1 MKRRAFLRGLGLA
14 GAGTVVGGL
23 WARRSVRRNTAARG
37 PSRTVSAMSAV
48 RGARVVT
55 VRRPEVF
62 GNDNRSDVR
71 KLGING
77 KLVRQMV
84 HESVA
89 ALVGTK
95 TSDHAWKELFG
106 PRDVVGV
113 KINCLG
119 GRMFSSH
126 PAVVEGIIDGLRA
139 AGVPDRNIIVWDRFS
154 RELKA
159 AGFAINVAGDGVKY
173 LGTDERGYG
182 YTSEPILYR
191 SIGSC
196 FSTILESRCSAIISV
211 PLLKD
216 HDIAGVTL
224 NLKNFFGAIQK
235 PSNYHENRCD
245 PYIADLNAHPL
256 IKDKNRLIICDA
268 LMGVYDGGPGYNPDA
283 AWKYGGVMAS
293 TDAVALDRVGADI
306 IEKKRSEAGEPPL
319 RDEAREPVHIHTA
332 AELGLGCDDPDKIE
346 VVEV

>member
-1 MKRRAFLRGLGLA
+1 MAIMKRRTFIAALGLA
-14 GAGTVVGGL
+14 GTDSVLG
-23 WARRSVRRNTAARG
+23 WAW
-37 PSRTVSAMSAV
+37 PRTVSAMSTS
-48 RGARVVT
+48 RRARVVT

-62 GNDNRSDVR
+62 GNSYGSDVR
-71 KLGING
+71 KLGIDS
-77 KLVRQMV
+77 KLVRKMV
-84 HESVA
+84 HESVT

-95 TSDHAWKELFG
+95 TSDDAWKKLFG

-119 GRMFSSH
+119 GRMLSSH
-126 PAVVEGIIDGLRA
+126 PAVVDGIIEGLRA
-139 AGVPDRNIIVWDRFS
+139 AGVPDKNIIVWDRFS

-159 AGFAINVAGDGVKY
+159 AGFAINVAGDGVRY
-173 LGTDERGYG
+173 LGTDELGYG
-182 YTSEPILYR
+182 YTSEPIVYR

-196 FSTILESRCSAIISV
+196 FSMILASRCNAIISV
-211 PLLKD
+211 PLMKD

-235 PSNYHENRCD
+235 PSMYHDNRCD

-268 LMGVYDGGPGYNPDA
+268 LTGVYDGGPGYNPDA

-293 TDAVALDRVGADI
+293 TDAVALDRVGATI
-306 IEKKRSEAGEPPL
+306 VEKKRSEAGKPPL
-319 RDEAREPVHIHTA
+319 KDVGREPVHIHTA